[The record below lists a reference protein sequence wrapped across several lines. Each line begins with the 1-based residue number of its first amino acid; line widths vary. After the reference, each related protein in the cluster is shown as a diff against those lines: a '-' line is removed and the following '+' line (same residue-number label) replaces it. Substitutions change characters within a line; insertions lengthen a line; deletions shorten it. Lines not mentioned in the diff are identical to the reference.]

1 MYEVIFIFKILFY
14 ESLALTFILEKVT
27 LFSVSNVNRIY
38 TLLSLLDPDPVTQLN
53 IFIPFSELRKYV

>member
-38 TLLSLLDPDPVTQLN
+38 TLLSLLDLDPVTQLN
-53 IFIPFSELRKYV
+53 IFIPFSDLRKYV